1 LIAIAARYSEMCGYE
16 GNLVMVA
23 KTDLIYY
30 YKQSYGAKQIGNSQI
45 MIIDTKAAKR
55 LMENYL

>member
-1 LIAIAARYSEMCGYE
+1 
-16 GNLVMVA
+16 MVA